1 MTDHSKDLIL
11 HTCGPSFSVV
21 AFDLFSIDASISEW
35 IASVI
40 EPEPGQ
46 YLSGQGSSGQNLTIK
61 PCQQSLAN
69 KTLPGQN
76 LIYSLPQTQGVIG
89 DLMTE
94 IPLHRHCLICGN
106 AVRPDENFCD
116 ELCESKFKS
125 AQRKQQLLFV
135 AFIVIMGLVLFLP
148 SILKMK
154 G

>member
-1 MTDHSKDLIL
+1 MTDPSKDLIW
-11 HTCGPSFSVV
+11 HTCWPSFSIVV
-21 AFDLFSIDASISEW
+21 FDIFSIDASISY
-35 IASVI
+35 
-40 EPEPGQ
+40 PG
-46 YLSGQGSSGQNLTIK
+46 
-61 PCQQSLAN
+61 
-69 KTLPGQN
+69 KTLFTNSPKAG
-76 LIYSLPQTQGVIG
+76 LIG

-94 IPLHRHCLICGN
+94 IPLHKHCLICGN

>member
-1 MTDHSKDLIL
+1 MYVITRKCVHLRENTQITSLHAEKCSELADWKRLTDHSNLLNKCLD
-11 HTCGPSFSVV
+11 
-21 AFDLFSIDASISEW
+21 
-35 IASVI
+35 
-40 EPEPGQ
+40 
-46 YLSGQGSSGQNLTIK
+46 NLTRAK
-61 PCQQSLAN
+61 PYLLTPP
-69 KTLPGQN
+69 KPG
-76 LIYSLPQTQGVIG
+76 LIG

-94 IPLHRHCLICGN
+94 IPLHKHCLICGN

>member
-1 MTDHSKDLIL
+1 M
-11 HTCGPSFSVV
+11 GPFTGKCSNNFSECREM
-21 AFDLFSIDASISEW
+21 FRTLLNRCLDI
-35 IASVI
+35 
-40 EPEPGQ
+40 
-46 YLSGQGSSGQNLTIK
+46 
-61 PCQQSLAN
+61 
-69 KTLPGQN
+69 LPGQN
-76 LIYSLPQTQGVIG
+76 LIYSLPKAGVIG

-94 IPLHRHCLICGN
+94 IPLHKHCLICGN

>member
-1 MTDHSKDLIL
+1 MPPH
-11 HTCGPSFSVV
+11 PR
-21 AFDLFSIDASISEW
+21 ISR
-35 IASVI
+35 VI
-40 EPEPGQ
+40 KTGTRAET
-46 YLSGQGSSGQNLTIK
+46 YWQNITG
-61 PCQQSLAN
+61 
-69 KTLPGQN
+69 KTLF
-76 LIYSLPQTQGVIG
+76 TQSPKAGIIG

-94 IPLHRHCLICGN
+94 IPPHKHCLVCGN

-116 ELCESKFKS
+116 ELCGSKFRS

>member
-1 MTDHSKDLIL
+1 MCLFTGRCSNNFSACGEMFRACRLKNLLHKCPDTRLI
-11 HTCGPSFSVV
+11 S
-21 AFDLFSIDASISEW
+21 
-35 IASVI
+35 SVI
-40 EPEPGQ
+40 EQE
-46 YLSGQGSSGQNLTIK
+46 LGSRPYRTTLPIKPYQQNLTRAK
-61 PCQQSLAN
+61 PYLLTPP
-69 KTLPGQN
+69 KP
-76 LIYSLPQTQGVIG
+76 GVIG

-94 IPLHRHCLICGN
+94 IPLHKHCLICGN

>member
-1 MTDHSKDLIL
+1 MQRNVSELADRKRMTDHSKDLIWR
-11 HTCGPSFSVV
+11 TCWPSFSVI
-21 AFDLFSIDASISEW
+21 AFDIFSINASIS
-35 IASVI
+35 
-40 EPEPGQ
+40 
-46 YLSGQGSSGQNLTIK
+46 
-61 PCQQSLAN
+61 
-69 KTLPGQN
+69 LPGQN
-76 LIYSLPQTQGVIG
+76 LIYSLPKAGVIG

-94 IPLHRHCLICGN
+94 IPLHKHCLICGN